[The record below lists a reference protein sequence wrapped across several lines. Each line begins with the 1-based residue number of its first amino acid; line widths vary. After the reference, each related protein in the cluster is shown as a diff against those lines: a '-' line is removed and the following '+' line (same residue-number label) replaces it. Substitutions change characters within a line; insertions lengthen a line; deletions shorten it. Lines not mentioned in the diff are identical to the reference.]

1 MLVTIR
7 PSPGGIGGVIA
18 APPSK
23 SMAHRAVLCAAL
35 AVGRSHITHLEFSK
49 DISATLSA
57 AAQLCAAVDTG
68 ADDAAVQG
76 LGHFLPLTAPVD
88 CCESGSTLRFLIP
101 IASLTDQPVTFT
113 GRGRLMERPQSV
125 YETLYREQNLRF
137 EQSPAGLTVE
147 GALTPGD
154 YRLGGGRGG
163 PARGAFRGL
172 AENVTPGAYR
182 LAANVSSQF
191 ISGLLFALPLLPGDS
206 QLHLIP
212 PVESRSYIDM
222 TRAVQA
228 AFGVHSRWLDETT
241 LLLPGGQQYHPCDY
255 NVEGDYSQAAFPAVL
270 GAVCGGVTIT
280 GLAPDTLQ
288 GDAAILDIL
297 RRCGAVF
304 TRTGDRV
311 TFAKAPLHGVDID
324 LADCPDLGPVLMVLG
339 LLCEGTT
346 VIRNAQ
352 RLRLK
357 ESDRI
362 AAMEAELRACG
373 GVLESDGG
381 TITVHGCAERL
392 HAPAAPLHGHND
404 HRVVMSLAVL
414 ALSTGIPLTVD
425 DAEAIQK
432 SWPGFFADAAPLGVE
447 VEDA

>member
-1 MLVTIR
+1 MIVQIQPPAR
-7 PSPGGIGGVIA
+7 IGGTVS

-23 SMAHRAVLCAAL
+23 SMAHRAVLCSAL
-35 AVGRSHITHLEFSK
+35 AKGTSHIENLEFSK
-49 DISATLSA
+49 DISATLA
-57 AAQLCAAVDTG
+57 AAGQLCARVESG
-68 ADDAAVQG
+68 PADVLVEG
-76 LGHFLPLTAPVD
+76 LGHFRPVFGPVD

-101 IASLTDQPVTFT
+101 LASLTGQSITFV

-125 YETLYREQNLRF
+125 YETLYREQNLHF
-137 EQSPAGLTVE
+137 EQANGQLTVAGSLRSGE
-147 GALTPGD
+147 YT
-154 YRLGGGRGG
+154 
-163 PARGAFRGL
+163 L
-172 AENVTPGAYR
+172 AG
-182 LAANVSSQF
+182 NVSSQF
-191 ISGLLFALPLLPGDS
+191 ISGLLFALPLLAGDS
-206 QLHLIP
+206 TLHLIP

-222 TRAVQA
+222 TRSVQA
-228 AFGVHSRWLDETT
+228 AFGVQSHWLDENT
-241 LLLPGGQQYHPCDY
+241 LSIPGGQHYHPCDY
-255 NVEGDYSQAAFPAVL
+255 TVEGDYSQAAFPAVL

-280 GLAPDTLQ
+280 GLAPETLQ

-304 TRTGDRV
+304 TRTAEGIS
-311 TFAKAPLHGVDID
+311 FEKAPLHGVDID

-346 VIRNAQ
+346 VIRNAE

-373 GVLESDGG
+373 GVLESEGG
-381 TITVHGCAERL
+381 TITVHGCANSL
-392 HAPAAPLHGHND
+392 HAPAGVLHGHND

-425 DAEAIQK
+425 DAEAITK
-432 SWPGFFADAAPLGVE
+432 SWPNFFEAIKPLGAE
-447 VEDA
+447 VEYA

>member
-1 MLVTIR
+1 MFVTISR
-7 PSPGGIGGVIA
+7 SSGQTGGTIT

-35 AVGRSHITHLEFSK
+35 AEGRSHITNLEFSK
-49 DISATLSA
+49 DISATLGA
-57 AAQLCAAVDTG
+57 AGQLCAAVDTG
-68 ADDAAVQG
+68 ADDATVQG

-101 IASLTDQPVTFT
+101 IASLTGQAVTFT

-137 EQSPAGLTVE
+137 EQSSAGLTVE

-154 YRLGGGRGG
+154 YT
-163 PARGAFRGL
+163 L
-172 AENVTPGAYR
+172 AG
-182 LAANVSSQF
+182 NVSSQF
-191 ISGLLFALPLLPGDS
+191 ISGLLFALPLLDGDS
-206 QLHLIP
+206 TLHLLP

-222 TRAVQA
+222 TRSVQA
-228 AFGVHSRWLDETT
+228 AFGVSSRWMDETT
-241 LLLPGGQQYHPCDY
+241 LFLPGNQHYHACDY
-255 NVEGDYSQAAFPAVL
+255 TVEGDYSQAAFPAVL

-280 GLAPDTLQ
+280 GLRPETLQ
-288 GDAAILDIL
+288 GDAVILDIL
-297 RRCGAVF
+297 RRCGAKF
-304 TRTGDRV
+304 TRTAEGLR
-311 TFAKAPLHGVDID
+311 FEKAPLHGVDID

-346 VIRNAQ
+346 VIRNAE

-373 GVLESDGG
+373 GVLESARG
-381 TITVHGCAERL
+381 TITVHGCAEHL
-392 HAPAAPLHGHND
+392 HAPEGILHGHND

-414 ALSTGIPLTVD
+414 ALCTGLPLTVD

-432 SWPGFFADAAPLGVE
+432 SWPHFFTAISPLGAE
-447 VEDA
+447 VEYVG

>member
-1 MLVTIR
+1 MNITIKSSR
-7 PSPGGIGGVIA
+7 TVGGNIA

-35 AVGRSHITHLEFSK
+35 AKGNSHLHHLAFSK
-49 DISATLSA
+49 DISATLGA
-57 AAQLCAAVDTG
+57 AARLCARVTTGENDAV
-68 ADDAAVQG
+68 VEG
-76 LGHFLPLTAPVD
+76 LGRFLPVDAPVD

-101 IASLTDQPVTFT
+101 LAGLTGQEVTFT

-125 YETLYREQNLRF
+125 YKTLYQQQGLRF
-137 EQSPAGLTVE
+137 EQGADRLTVE
-147 GALTPGD
+147 GALTPGE
-154 YRLGGGRGG
+154 YE
-163 PARGAFRGL
+163 L
-172 AENVTPGAYR
+172 AG
-182 LAANVSSQF
+182 NVSSQF
-191 ISGLLFALPLLPGDS
+191 ISGLLFALPLLDGES
-206 QLHLIP
+206 TLHLIP

-228 AFGVHSRWLDETT
+228 AFGVTSRWLDGNT
-241 LLLPGGQQYHPCDY
+241 LALPGRQHYHPCDHA
-255 NVEGDYSQAAFPAVL
+255 VEGDYSQAAFPAVL
-270 GAVCGGVTIT
+270 GAVCGGVTVT
-280 GLAPDTLQ
+280 GLSPDTLQ
-288 GDAAILDIL
+288 GDAVILDIL
-297 RRCGAVF
+297 HRCGAQF
-304 TRTGDRV
+304 TREGDTV

-346 VIRNAQ
+346 VIRNAE

-373 GVLESDGG
+373 GVLESEGG
-381 TITVHGCAERL
+381 TITVHGCAEHL
-392 HAPAAPLHGHND
+392 HAPEGILHGHND

-414 ALSTGIPLTVD
+414 SAAAGLPLTVD

-432 SWPGFFADAAPLGVE
+432 SWPNFFAAIRPLGVE
-447 VEDA
+447 VEYA